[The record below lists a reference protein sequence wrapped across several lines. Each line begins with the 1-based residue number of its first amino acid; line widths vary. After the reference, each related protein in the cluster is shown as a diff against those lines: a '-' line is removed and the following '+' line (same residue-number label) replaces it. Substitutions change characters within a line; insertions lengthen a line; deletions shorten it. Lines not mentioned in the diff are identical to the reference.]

1 MNYKDIKRRAE
12 ELAQFT
18 REARHTLH
26 SIPELGYQEHKTHA
40 FLCQMLDSIG
50 VPYKTESTWIIATI
64 TGGKPGKTVA
74 LRADID
80 ALPITEQTGLPYTS
94 THPGL
99 MHACGH
105 DAHAAI
111 LLGTAKLLNDIR
123 QDIAGTV
130 RLLFQPAEETKG
142 GAVPMIAAGAMQ
154 GVDVVY
160 GLHVASQ
167 APVGRI
173 ACRPGAM
180 YAAADALYIDVL
192 GRRGHGAHPRS
203 GIDAIVIAAQMIT
216 ALQTLISREVEAV
229 DAAVITIGSIHGG
242 TINNVLC
249 EEVKLY
255 GTLRTLTPEIR
266 DLMHKRIPA
275 LCEGIA
281 RAMGGDVR
289 VRIENGYCACV
300 NDVHEANRVLA
311 VADEMLGT
319 AHTHILAH
327 SSLGAED
334 FAYYLLQVPGA
345 IYHLGSGGNA
355 PGHNEQF
362 TVDDGCLPVGVAMQA
377 AMALT
382 YLHSGDKQ

>member
-1 MNYKDIKRRAE
+1 MDYKDIKKRAE
-12 ELAQFT
+12 ELAPFVQ
-18 REARHTLH
+18 EARHMLH
-26 SIPELGYQEHKTHA
+26 SIPELAYQEFKTHA
-40 FLCQMLDSIG
+40 YLCRMLDSIG
-50 VPYKTESTWIIATI
+50 VPYRTESTWIIATI

-80 ALPITEQTGLPYTS
+80 ALPITEQTGLPYAS
-94 THPGL
+94 THPGV

-111 LLGTAKLLNDIR
+111 LLGTAKLLLEMQADIP
-123 QDIAGTV
+123 GTV

-154 GVDVVY
+154 HVDAVY
-160 GLHVASQ
+160 GLHVVSQ

-173 ACRPGAM
+173 GCRPGPM
-180 YAAADALYIDVL
+180 YAAADALFIDVL
-192 GRRGHGAHPRS
+192 GKRGHGAHPRS
-203 GIDAIVIAAQMIT
+203 GIDAIAIAAQMIT
-216 ALQTLISREVEAV
+216 ALQSLVSRELEAI

-242 TINNVLC
+242 TTNNVIC
-249 EEVKLY
+249 EEVKLH
-255 GTLRTLTPEIR
+255 GTLRTLSPEIR
-266 DLMHKRIPA
+266 ELMHKRIPA
-275 LCEGIA
+275 LCKGIVK
-281 RAMGGDVR
+281 AMNGDVR

-319 AHTHILAH
+319 EHTHLLTH

-334 FAYYLLQVPGA
+334 FAYYLLEAPGA
-345 IYHLGSGGNA
+345 IYHLGSGGSA

-362 TVDDGCLPVGVAMQA
+362 IVEDECLPVGVAMQA

-382 YLHSGDKQ
+382 YLTEAAQ